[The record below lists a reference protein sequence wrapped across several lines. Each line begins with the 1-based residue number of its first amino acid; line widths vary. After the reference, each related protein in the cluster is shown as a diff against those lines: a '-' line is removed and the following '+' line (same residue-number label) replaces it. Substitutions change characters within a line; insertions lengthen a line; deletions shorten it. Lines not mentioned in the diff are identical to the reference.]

1 MAPSGGGSSLQAAV
15 ADAVLAKYAS
25 LPKNGKPQAH
35 EYTLLAGFATTDER
49 HPDAPPKVVALG
61 TGTKCLG
68 GDKRCVNGMALADS
82 HAEVLA
88 RRALV
93 LYMYDEITRLCDAG
107 REGALANPGVSIF
120 QPGERSG
127 ETTTLND
134 DGTVDWTRTRLW
146 CSLRPGV
153 AVHMYVSQSPCG
165 DASIFETSSDGMN
178 GAANPERSA
187 IIRTNKRAKTAAN
200 LGAGSTGAKLLTGDG
215 DGETDAEFGVGAQ
228 MPGAARLKPGRGTP
242 TSCMSCSD
250 KMCKWNALGVQG
262 ELLAGIL
269 QCPVRLASITVAAPT
284 DAPDTD
290 AHIIALRRAVF
301 GRIEKPYN
309 AGVGYAQTQLCLR
322 KSDGNN
328 LTKLAAPTLSS
339 HRPPPPNLSSASGQ
353 RLGWVAC
360 GSSINWIADS
370 RSVSGGGGSTEVTLG
385 ATGRKAGFNKKN
397 VDSPKSASRLCRAS
411 LARRFIELAP
421 RLAINLARRRVV
433 NVPDEVSDG
442 FFHNTKHS
450 KLRYDQLKPYSDDN
464 WPIRT
469 ELGNDAYRRLRR
481 VLIRPQD
488 SRGDTKGDFLGPE
501 RGHAMYD
508 SPLCE
513 WVPKRPK
520 VTVDEF
526 RWNRFRCEDA
536 KPIDPAW
543 EPSRDPTT
551 MRAITS
557 AIDSQ

>member
-15 ADAVLAKYAS
+15 ADAVLQKYAS

-93 LYMYDEITRLCDAG
+93 LYMYDEIARLCDAG

-127 ETTTLND
+127 ETTLND

-165 DASIFETSSDGMN
+165 DASIFETSLDGMN
-178 GAANPERSA
+178 DGAANPERSA

-262 ELLAGIL
+262 ELLSGIL
-269 QCPVRLASITVAAPT
+269 ERPVRIASITVATPT

-290 AHIIALRRAVF
+290 AHITALHRAVF

-339 HRPPPPNLSSASGQ
+339 HEPPPPNLSSASGQ

-397 VDSPKSASRLCRAS
+397 VHSPKSASRLCRAS

-421 RLAINLARRRVV
+421 RFAIDLSRRRIGERVV
-433 NVPDEVSDG
+433 SELTDG
-442 FFHNTKHS
+442 FFREVKT
-450 KLRYDQLKPYSDDN
+450 LRYDELKGLSDNN
-464 WPIRT
+464 WSVRSD
-469 ELGNDAYRRLRR
+469 LGNDAYRRLRR

-488 SRGDTKGDFLGPE
+488 SMGATNEYFLGPE

-526 RWNRFRCEDA
+526 RWNQFRCEDA
-536 KPIDPAW
+536 KPMDPAW
-543 EPSRDPTT
+543 EPEGSSDD
-551 MRAITS
+551 AG
-557 AIDSQ
+557 AN

>member
-15 ADAVLAKYAS
+15 ADAVLQKYAS

-93 LYMYDEITRLCDAG
+93 LYMYDEIARLCDAG

-127 ETTTLND
+127 ETTLND

-165 DASIFETSSDGMN
+165 DASIFETSLDGMN
-178 GAANPERSA
+178 DGAANPERSA

-262 ELLAGIL
+262 ELLSGIL
-269 QCPVRLASITVAAPT
+269 ERPVRIASITVAAPT

-290 AHIIALRRAVF
+290 AHITALHRAVF

-339 HRPPPPNLSSASGQ
+339 HEPPPPNLSSASGQ

-360 GSSINWIADS
+360 GSSINWIAHS
-370 RSVSGGGGSTEVTLG
+370 RSVSGGGGGSTEVTLG

-397 VDSPKSASRLCRAS
+397 VHSPKSASRLCRAS

-421 RLAINLARRRVV
+421 RFAIDLSRRRIGERVV
-433 NVPDEVSDG
+433 SELTDG
-442 FFHNTKHS
+442 FFREVKT
-450 KLRYDQLKPYSDDN
+450 LRYDELKGLSDNN
-464 WPIRT
+464 WSVRSD
-469 ELGNDAYRRLRR
+469 LGNDAYRRLRR

-488 SRGDTKGDFLGPE
+488 SRGATNGDFLGPE

-536 KPIDPAW
+536 KPMDPAW
-543 EPSRDPTT
+543 EP
-551 MRAITS
+551 
-557 AIDSQ
+557 

>member
-1 MAPSGGGSSLQAAV
+1 MAPSGVGSSLQAAV
-15 ADAVLAKYAS
+15 ADAVLQKYAS

-93 LYMYDEITRLCDAG
+93 LYMYDEIARLCDAG

-127 ETTTLND
+127 ETTLND

-178 GAANPERSA
+178 DGAANPERSA
-187 IIRTNKRAKTAAN
+187 IIRRTNKRAKTAAN

-269 QCPVRLASITVAAPT
+269 ERPVRLASITVAAPT

-290 AHIIALRRAVF
+290 AHVTALRRAVF

-339 HRPPPPNLSSASGQ
+339 HEPPPPNLSSASGQ

-360 GSSINWIADS
+360 GSSINWIAHS
-370 RSVSGGGGSTEVTLG
+370 RSVAGGGGGSTEVTLG
-385 ATGRKAGFNKKN
+385 ATGRLAGFNKKN
-397 VDSPKSASRLCRAS
+397 VHSPKSASRLCSAS

-421 RLAINLARRRVV
+421 RFAIDLSRRRIGERVV
-433 NVPDEVSDG
+433 SELTDG
-442 FFHNTKHS
+442 FFREVKT
-450 KLRYDQLKPYSDDN
+450 LRYDELKGLSDNN
-464 WPIRT
+464 WSVRSD
-469 ELGNDAYRRLRR
+469 LGNDAYRRLRR

-488 SRGDTKGDFLGPE
+488 SRGD
-501 RGHAMYD
+501 
-508 SPLCE
+508 
-513 WVPKRPK
+513 
-520 VTVDEF
+520 DEG
-526 RWNRFRCEDA
+526 
-536 KPIDPAW
+536 
-543 EPSRDPTT
+543 
-551 MRAITS
+551 
-557 AIDSQ
+557 

>member
-1 MAPSGGGSSLQAAV
+1 
-15 ADAVLAKYAS
+15 
-25 LPKNGKPQAH
+25 
-35 EYTLLAGFATTDER
+35 
-49 HPDAPPKVVALG
+49 
-61 TGTKCLG
+61 
-68 GDKRCVNGMALADS
+68 
-82 HAEVLA
+82 
-88 RRALV
+88 V
-93 LYMYDEITRLCDAG
+93 LYMYDEIARLCDAG

-127 ETTTLND
+127 ETTLND

-165 DASIFETSSDGMN
+165 DASIFETSLDGMN
-178 GAANPERSA
+178 DGAANPERSA

-262 ELLAGIL
+262 ELLSGIL
-269 QCPVRLASITVAAPT
+269 ERPVRIASITVAAPT

-290 AHIIALRRAVF
+290 AHITALHRAVF

-339 HRPPPPNLSSASGQ
+339 HEPPPPNLSSASGQ

-397 VDSPKSASRLCRAS
+397 VHSPKSASRLCRAS

-421 RLAINLARRRVV
+421 RFAIDLSRRRIGERVV
-433 NVPDEVSDG
+433 SELTDG
-442 FFHNTKHS
+442 FFREVKT
-450 KLRYDQLKPYSDDN
+450 LRYDELKGLSDNN
-464 WPIRT
+464 WSVRSD
-469 ELGNDAYRRLRR
+469 LGNDAYRRLRR

-488 SRGDTKGDFLGPE
+488 SMGATNEYFLGPE

-526 RWNRFRCEDA
+526 RWNQFRCEDA
-536 KPIDPAW
+536 KPMDPAW
-543 EPSRDPTT
+543 EPEGSSDD
-551 MRAITS
+551 AG
-557 AIDSQ
+557 AN

>member
-15 ADAVLAKYAS
+15 ADAVLQKYAS

-93 LYMYDEITRLCDAG
+93 LYMYDEIARLCDAG

-127 ETTTLND
+127 ETTLND

-165 DASIFETSSDGMN
+165 DASIFETSLDGMN
-178 GAANPERSA
+178 DGAANPERSA

-269 QCPVRLASITVAAPT
+269 ERPVRLASITVAAPT

-290 AHIIALRRAVF
+290 AHVTALRRAVF

-339 HRPPPPNLSSASGQ
+339 HEPPPPNLSSASGQ

-360 GSSINWIADS
+360 GSSINWIAHS
-370 RSVSGGGGSTEVTLG
+370 RSVAGGGGGSTEVTLG
-385 ATGRKAGFNKKN
+385 ATGRLAGFNKKN
-397 VDSPKSASRLCRAS
+397 VHSPKSASRLCSAS

-421 RLAINLARRRVV
+421 RFAIDLSRRRIGERVV
-433 NVPDEVSDG
+433 SELTDG
-442 FFHNTKHS
+442 FFREVKT
-450 KLRYDQLKPYSDDN
+450 LRYDELKGLSDNN
-464 WPIRT
+464 WSVRSD
-469 ELGNDAYRRLRR
+469 LGNDAYRRLRR

-488 SRGDTKGDFLGPE
+488 SMGATNEDFLGPE

-536 KPIDPAW
+536 KPMDPAW
-543 EPSRDPTT
+543 EP
-551 MRAITS
+551 
-557 AIDSQ
+557 

>member
-15 ADAVLAKYAS
+15 ADAVLQKYAS

-93 LYMYDEITRLCDAG
+93 LYMYDEIARLCDAG

-127 ETTTLND
+127 ETTLND

-165 DASIFETSSDGMN
+165 DASIFETSLDGMN
-178 GAANPERSA
+178 DGAANPERSA

-262 ELLAGIL
+262 ELLSGIL
-269 QCPVRLASITVAAPT
+269 ERPVRIASITVAAPT

-290 AHIIALRRAVF
+290 AHITALHRAVF

-339 HRPPPPNLSSASGQ
+339 HEPPPPNLSSASGQ

-397 VDSPKSASRLCRAS
+397 MDSPKSASRLCRAS

-421 RLAINLARRRVV
+421 RFAIDLSRRRIGERVV
-433 NVPDEVSDG
+433 SELTDG
-442 FFHNTKHS
+442 FFREVKT
-450 KLRYDQLKPYSDDN
+450 LRYDELKGLSDNN
-464 WPIRT
+464 WSVRSD
-469 ELGNDAYRRLRR
+469 LGNDAYRRLRR

-488 SRGDTKGDFLGPE
+488 SMGATNEYFLGPE

-520 VTVDEF
+520 VTVDDF
-526 RWNRFRCEDA
+526 RWNQFRCEDA
-536 KPIDPAW
+536 KPMDPAW
-543 EPSRDPTT
+543 EP
-551 MRAITS
+551 
-557 AIDSQ
+557 

>member
-15 ADAVLAKYAS
+15 ADAVLQKYAS

-93 LYMYDEITRLCDAG
+93 LYMYDEIARLCDAG

-127 ETTTLND
+127 ETTLND

-165 DASIFETSSDGMN
+165 DASIFETSLDGMN
-178 GAANPERSA
+178 DGAANPERSA

-269 QCPVRLASITVAAPT
+269 ERPVRLASITVAAPT

-290 AHIIALRRAVF
+290 AHVTALRRAVF

-339 HRPPPPNLSSASGQ
+339 HEPPPPNLSSASGQ

-360 GSSINWIADS
+360 GSSINWIAHS
-370 RSVSGGGGSTEVTLG
+370 RSVAGGGGGSTEVTLG
-385 ATGRKAGFNKKN
+385 ATGRLAGFNKKN
-397 VDSPKSASRLCRAS
+397 VHSPKSASRLCRAS

-421 RLAINLARRRVV
+421 RFAIDLSRRRIGERVV
-433 NVPDEVSDG
+433 SELTDG
-442 FFHNTKHS
+442 FFREVKT
-450 KLRYDQLKPYSDDN
+450 LRYDELKGCSDDN
-464 WPIRT
+464 WSVRS
-469 ELGNDAYRRLRR
+469 ELGNDAYRRLRS

-488 SRGDTKGDFLGPE
+488 SRGATIGDFLGPE

-536 KPIDPAW
+536 KPMDPAW
-543 EPSRDPTT
+543 EP
-551 MRAITS
+551 
-557 AIDSQ
+557 